1 VIRYPFAITAGLV
14 SIWDSSE
21 RLIDAN
27 RKSPLVH
34 LVRRVTL
41 MSFISA
47 PSTAV
52 IRSPRSEAP
61 ASAKGAYARL
71 GLATVV
77 AAVLANVLVYF
88 AGDAVIGYDP
98 AFVVLGNV
106 VGIAIF
112 TLVPAVGAVLLYA
125 ALLRWASNPPRLF
138 TVISAIVFIVTLI
151 PDLTYIPTVAGATAA
166 QTGILMLMHAVAAVV
181 IVWMLTTFAPSTSR

>member
-1 VIRYPFAITAGLV
+1 
-14 SIWDSSE
+14 
-21 RLIDAN
+21 
-27 RKSPLVH
+27 
-34 LVRRVTL
+34 

-47 PSTAV
+47 PSTTV
-52 IRSPRSEAP
+52 IGSSRIESSAG
-61 ASAKGAYARL
+61 AKGAYARL

-88 AGDAVIGYDP
+88 AGDAIIGYDP

-112 TLVPAVGAVLLYA
+112 TLVPAVVAVLLYA
-125 ALLRWASNPPRLF
+125 ALVRWSRNPVRLF
-138 TVISAIVFIVTLI
+138 TIISAIVFIVSLI

-166 QTGILMLMHAVAAVV
+166 QTTILMLMHAVAAVV